1 MKHLRTLILSLAG
14 AATLAAAANAA
25 AMKPADRIRPW
36 LGTWSCKAAGNNHT
50 ATFTPVFGGSG
61 MRIAE
66 TGKMPSEE
74 IVIFDSKRSKW
85 IDQYT
90 DATGAY
96 NTMEGTP
103 SGNTIRFTQV
113 YPAANTVLT
122 VTMPSKNEFRTTFTG
137 TMNGKTMTQRE
148 VCTRT

>member
-1 MKHLRTLILSLAG
+1 MKNLRSFLFA
-14 AATLAAAANAA
+14 LAAGTMLTGMVNAA

-36 LGTWSCKAAGNNHT
+36 LGTWSCKAPGNSHT
-50 ATFTPVFGGSG
+50 ATFTPIFSGNG

-66 TGKMPSEE
+66 NGRMHSEE
-74 IVIFDSKRSKW
+74 TIVFDSKSGKW
-85 IDQYT
+85 IDQYA
-90 DATGAY
+90 DATGGY
-96 NTMEGTP
+96 STMQGTQ

-113 YPAANTVLT
+113 YPAANTLLT
-122 VTMPSKNEFRTTFTG
+122 VTMPSSTTYRTTFTG